1 MIKCKNCGKKLK
13 EEVMLSDNGNKCV
26 FCDVTQSQ
34 RREIYESFERAEES
48 LKRIDRQ
55 LKHNAKHLGTS
66 EYGSAPSSGCLVVV
80 VSVLSIVAVLLLV

>member
-1 MIKCKNCGKKLK
+1 MIKCRNCGKKLK

-48 LKRIDRQ
+48 
-55 LKHNAKHLGTS
+55 
-66 EYGSAPSSGCLVVV
+66 
-80 VSVLSIVAVLLLV
+80 

>member
-1 MIKCKNCGKKLK
+1 MIKCRNCGKKLK

-34 RREIYESFERAEES
+34 RRKIYESFERIE
-48 LKRIDRQ
+48 RQ

-66 EYGSAPSSGCLVVV
+66 EYGSAPSSGCLVIV